1 MIAHRI
7 LAIVAAVFLVAA
19 VGIATF
25 GAESISLG
33 QALYLLDHDVLDK
46 LPAWFGRTFGDWM
59 WTSMVRPLLL
69 RPAWLVPAALGM
81 IAGGLSISLSN
92 RKTTHRSHRRS

>member
-1 MIAHRI
+1 VIAQRVLAVIAAI
-7 LAIVAAVFLVAA
+7 LLVAA

-33 QALYLLDHDVLDK
+33 QAIYLLDHDVLDK
-46 LPAWFGRTFGDWM
+46 LPLWSSRTLGKWM
-59 WTSMVRPLLL
+59 WVSVIQPLLE
-69 RPAWLVPAALGM
+69 RPAWLLPASLGLVCV
-81 IAGGLSISLSN
+81 GLSLSLSN